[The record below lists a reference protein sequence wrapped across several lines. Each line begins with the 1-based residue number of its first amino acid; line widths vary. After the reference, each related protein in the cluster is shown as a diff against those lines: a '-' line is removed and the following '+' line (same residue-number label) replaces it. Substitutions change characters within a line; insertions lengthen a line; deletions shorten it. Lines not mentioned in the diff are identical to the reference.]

1 MLRSYF
7 AAVFLIASIANVQA
21 LMGQHCPPI
30 VESYLESVSVKHI
43 DEGISLAIDYKKS
56 GGQPKEAYQ
65 AYVVAYSHFD
75 TNKLAE
81 MSPQES
87 IETKVASVVHTQL
100 AKRQENGCY
109 GIQCTLKTSDL
120 VTTLLKDSQIDIE
133 KIDNVGGWKSFK
145 GRIRLA
151 VFIPFLE
158 DERFSVIE
166 GLPEDKH
173 ECNYVGEDGLIFETL
188 PQTFTFHFGIV
199 QAVRLPEGEYYVQI
213 NGNRPSGKAKDEVK

>member
-7 AAVFLIASIANVQA
+7 AAVLLIASIANLQS
-21 LMGQHCPPI
+21 LMGQHCPAI
-30 VESYLESVSVKHI
+30 VESYLESISVKHI

-65 AYVVAYSHFD
+65 AYVVAYSD
-75 TNKLAE
+75 SNTNRLAE
-81 MSPQES
+81 MSPQKA
-87 IETKVASVVHTQL
+87 IETKVITVVHTQL

-120 VTTLLKDSQIDIE
+120 VATLLKDSQIDLE
-133 KIDNVGGWKSFK
+133 KIHDVGGWKSFK

-151 VFIPFLE
+151 VFVPFLE
-158 DERFSVIE
+158 DEKFSTIE
-166 GLPEDKH
+166 GLPESKH
-173 ECNYVGEDGLIFETL
+173 ECNYLGEDGLIFEIL

-199 QAVRLPEGEYYVQI
+199 QAVRLAGQQRRMLDSRFQSQ
-213 NGNRPSGKAKDEVK
+213 RPTPYRRG